1 MIQIEIMHH
10 KLSDLAKDALSLH
23 CQHLLDLHEAADSRG
38 DSTRSGI
45 ILDILTWEQEQKN
58 GTKLIQ

>member
-1 MIQIEIMHH
+1 MKQIEIAHN
-10 KLSDLAKDALSLH
+10 K
-23 CQHLLDLHEAADSRG
+23 LLDLARMPLHYVGSISWTFKKAADNQG